1 MARSVMR
8 NGSVM
13 MPLSMPMARTYGRL
27 LLDWYVSQCG
37 PGMMV
42 VCRCPPQAEVMT
54 EMLERRG
61 FEHRYTIESNKHFY
75 WQKPV

>member
-1 MARSVMR
+1 LLAIRAER
-8 NGSVM
+8 RGEGF
-13 MPLSMPMARTYGRL
+13 GRL

-42 VCRCPPQAEVMT
+42 VCRCPPQAKVMV